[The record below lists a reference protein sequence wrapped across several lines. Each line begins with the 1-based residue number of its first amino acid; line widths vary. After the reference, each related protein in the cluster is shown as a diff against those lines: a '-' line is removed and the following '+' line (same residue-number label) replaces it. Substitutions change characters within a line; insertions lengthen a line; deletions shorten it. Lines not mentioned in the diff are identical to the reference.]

1 METVKRF
8 DTAVSRWILGLSPG
22 WQSPLA
28 GISFFGEPW
37 VILAI
42 AASGFVSA
50 AARGQDNIMWA
61 FFWSGVAYGINTLI
75 KQLTRRH
82 RPHNRRVSMLGI
94 KSYSFPS
101 GHAFGAVIFYGLYAY
116 LDYIYLETPLNIIIV
131 LALTVLSVLIGISRV
146 RLGTH
151 YPSDVVGGWILGG
164 AALSIIIWRLF

>member
-1 METVKRF
+1 MEMVKRF
-8 DTAVSRWILGLSPG
+8 DTAVSKWILSWSAG

-42 AASGFVSA
+42 AAGGLISA
-50 AARGQDNIMWA
+50 AARGQDIIMWA
-61 FFWSGVAYGINTLI
+61 FIWSGVAYGVNTLI

-94 KSYSFPS
+94 RSYSFPS

-116 LDYIYLETPLNIIIV
+116 LDYTYLEAPLNIIII
-131 LALTVLSVLIGISRV
+131 LALSFLSLMIGVSRV

-151 YPSDVVGGWILGG
+151 YPSDVIGGWLLGG
-164 AALSIIIWRLF
+164 AALSIIVWRLF